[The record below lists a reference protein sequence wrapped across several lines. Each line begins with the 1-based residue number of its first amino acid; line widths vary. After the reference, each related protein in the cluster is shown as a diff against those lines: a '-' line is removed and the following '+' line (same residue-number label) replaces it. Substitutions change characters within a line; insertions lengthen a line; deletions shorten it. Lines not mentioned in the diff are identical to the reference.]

1 MNKMGM
7 CLNWKVI
14 GGLVV
19 VGLGIWAVAPSLAV
33 AALPVL
39 AVLVCPLSMLFM
51 MRGMG
56 GSQCAS
62 QGSSACQEENVT
74 RTPHERIAGLRA
86 QRENLAR
93 EIAELEAAG
102 DPTQLRSDAGAR
114 VSQPQV

>member
-1 MNKMGM
+1 MHKMGM

-56 GSQCAS
+56 GGQCAS
-62 QGSSACQEENVT
+62 QGSSTCEQGNIGQRPQE
-74 RTPHERIAGLRA
+74 RLAALRA

-102 DPTQLRSDAGAR
+102 GTSHVRPDAGAR
-114 VSQPQV
+114 VSQSRV

>member
-7 CLNWKVI
+7 CMNWKVV

-19 VGLGIWAVAPSLAV
+19 VGLGIWAVAPSLAI

-39 AVLVCPLSMLFM
+39 AVLACPLSMLFM

-62 QGSSACQEENVT
+62 SGSSTCQDANAE
-74 RTPHERIAGLRA
+74 RTPQERLTGLRA

-102 DPTQLRSDAGAR
+102 GATHLRPDAGAR
-114 VSQPQV
+114 VSQPRV